1 MTRLGPALGGHIV
14 MTAHVAMMLHQ
25 TGAVRSLRA
34 RYQNHPSPDLAEF
47 LSDLDEATEAFLAS
61 RARVTKDRAETRA
74 LASSLLSV
82 AEVAVELGV
91 EESTV
96 RRAIGE
102 KRLRVVS
109 EKPYRV
115 SRAAL
120 AEYRPRRSH
129 RAHTEHTAAAE
140 AQDHAAE

>member
-1 MTRLGPALGGHIV
+1 

-34 RYQNHPSPDLAEF
+34 RYQTNPTPDLGEF
-47 LSDLDEATEAFLAS
+47 LSDLDEATEAFLAG
-61 RARVTKDRAETRA
+61 RARVTRDRAGTEA
-74 LASSLLSV
+74 LESSLMSV
-82 AEVAVELGV
+82 AEVAVELDV

-109 EKPYRV
+109 ERPYRI

-129 RAHTEHTAAAE
+129 RAHTEHTATDVAKDSAAG
-140 AQDHAAE
+140 

>member
-1 MTRLGPALGGHIV
+1 

-34 RYQNHPSPDLAEF
+34 RYQTHPSPDLAEF
-47 LSDLDEATEAFLAS
+47 LSDLDEATEAFLAG
-61 RARVTKDRAETRA
+61 RARATKYRAETGA

-96 RRAIGE
+96 RRAIKEG
-102 KRLRVVS
+102 RLDIVS
-109 EKPYRV
+109 SKPYRI
-115 SRAAL
+115 SREAL
-120 AEYRPRRSH
+120 PGYRPRVRH
-129 RAHTEHTAAAE
+129 EAHTEHTAADE
-140 AQDHAAE
+140 AQNHAAE